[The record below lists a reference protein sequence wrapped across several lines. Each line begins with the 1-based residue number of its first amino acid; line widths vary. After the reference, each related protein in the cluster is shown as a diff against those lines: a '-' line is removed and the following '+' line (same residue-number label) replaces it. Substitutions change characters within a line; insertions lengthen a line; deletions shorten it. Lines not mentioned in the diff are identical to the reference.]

1 MAIYEQCGGREGAGA
16 AIGERHMDV
25 KNSTS
30 NPIIAIVCVVAG
42 IAAAVLYANGQH
54 EIAAGL
60 GAVALVAVV
69 VGNIFG
75 RRKQD

>member
-1 MAIYEQCGGREGAGA
+1 
-16 AIGERHMDV
+16 MDV

-30 NPIIAIVCVVAG
+30 NPIIAIGCVVAG
-42 IAAAVLYANGQH
+42 IAAAVLYANGYG

-75 RRKQD
+75 RRPKS